1 MKKSGAW
8 ILTVVTTLLFGF
20 LTGFLA
26 GRNIQADSVQITPLL
41 QQAIHLTDNG
51 EYASARSANT
61 VQVTVPP
68 TAIAEIRKIDINTA
82 TLEELDSLPGVGP
95 AIAQRII
102 DYRTNNGSFRNIHEI
117 INVSGIGEKK
127 LSAILDY
134 ITVGEEN
141 EDSSS

>member
-8 ILTVVTTLLFGF
+8 ILTVVTTLLFG
-20 LTGFLA
+20 LLAGFLA

-41 QQAIHLTDNG
+41 QQAINLTDND
-51 EYASARSANT
+51 EYASASSANT
-61 VQVTVPP
+61 VPP
-68 TAIAEIRKIDINTA
+68 TTIAQIRRIDINTA

-102 DYRTNNGSFRNIHEI
+102 DYRTKNGSFKNIHEI